1 MKERNTSEENIKRM
15 ERRNCFSFAYLVLFA
30 VEEKKEKK
38 RKEMKWE
45 IGGRSVCLS
54 NIYREEKR
62 WWWLAGRGRNL

>member
-30 VEEKKEKK
+30 VEKK
-38 RKEMKWE
+38 RNEM
-45 IGGRSVCLS
+45 GNRGRSVCLS

-62 WWWLAGRGRNL
+62 GWWLAGGGRNL